1 MEQPRNPALTRWH
14 WDRRN
19 RHSLTHKIYPY
30 ALSSCRL
37 NTGGFSSADGANP
50 RLAPA
55 GNVLPRA
62 LILMDREPPETAAQS
77 WAHHRVAAR
86 REAFKDIS
94 SDLAAVI

>member
-30 ALSSCRL
+30 ELSSCRL
-37 NTGGFSSADGANP
+37 NTGGFSSA
-50 RLAPA
+50 PA

-62 LILMDREPPETAAQS
+62 LIPMDREPPETAAQS

-86 REAFKDIS
+86 REAFNDIS